1 MHFLHTRCQSLLIWD
16 LLLVRSEIRYIL
28 SIHCEIHRKK
38 DEVSTT
44 RKSLQK
50 RYQWEV
56 MSEMFLARSSQLHID
71 KTSGTKVREDLSP
84 ESRDN
89 AAERSEVL

>member
-1 MHFLHTRCQSLLIWD
+1 ML
-16 LLLVRSEIRYIL
+16 SEIRYIL

-71 KTSGTKVREDLSP
+71 KAGGTKLMEHFSHEPREKTVD
-84 ESRDN
+84 
-89 AAERSEVL
+89 RSEDF